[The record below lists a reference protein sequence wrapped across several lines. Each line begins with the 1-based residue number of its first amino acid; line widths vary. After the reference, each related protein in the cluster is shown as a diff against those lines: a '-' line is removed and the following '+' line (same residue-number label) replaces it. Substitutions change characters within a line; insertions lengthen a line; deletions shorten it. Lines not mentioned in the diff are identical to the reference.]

1 MLWTGRRAKV
11 GSRPF
16 LGGDVLDIIGRR
28 KPNIWLGRKSGERR
42 AVVVLRVIGWL
53 LIAAALLALGWDL
66 FLWFHDGHFT
76 PSPAGRLWYIV
87 WPHSFNF
94 VEHTISELISKSFWD
109 SAVMAV
115 LKQPMLFV
123 AGIPGLL
130 LALVARRRRRRR
142 FSR

>member
-1 MLWTGRRAKV
+1 M
-11 GSRPF
+11 
-16 LGGDVLDIIGRR
+16 I
-28 KPNIWLGRKSGERR
+28 
-42 AVVVLRVIGWL
+42 VLRVIGWL

-66 FLWFHDGHFT
+66 FFWFHDGHFAPT
-76 PSPAGRLWYIV
+76 PAGRLWYMV
-87 WPHSFNF
+87 SPRSFNF
-94 VEHTISELISKSFWD
+94 AEHTISGLISKSFWN
-109 SAVMAV
+109 SAIMAV